1 MSSTLLLY
9 TNIVICGLV
18 TFRFTGGV
26 MTSELL
32 VGRILVGA
40 LAIVTTA
47 NYQYL
52 LARKRFERIKIE
64 FGDLNEEEMRRSRA
78 FTIGYVVLSLAL
90 LWLPVVVP
98 P

>member
-1 MSSTLLLY
+1 
-9 TNIVICGLV
+9 
-18 TFRFTGGV
+18 